1 MAVLIDESEIFMI
14 MILPNEIPRELDL
27 KPTTYLDHFAK
38 PDDYGSLMRRPEDI
52 DVQNDMPF
60 SEI

>member
-1 MAVLIDESEIFMI
+1 MDNTVVFLYEILN
-14 MILPNEIPRELDL
+14 LPNELPRELNL
-27 KPTTYLDHFAK
+27 KPTTYLDHFAE
-38 PDDYGSLMRRPEDI
+38 PDDCGFFRRMPEDI